1 MFNVPNGV
9 TSHVKRLRYA
19 LDVFVSWKPDIDK
32 MQAKT
37 TQKVFQQA
45 TFCNAKGRKTH
56 GERPCFRAQKAAFWK
71 ATDYQNLQARMRR
84 HA

>member
-56 GERPCFRAQKAAFWK
+56 G
-71 ATDYQNLQARMRR
+71 
-84 HA
+84 